1 VYRYNFWNEV
11 EIKTGCSV
19 FLFTCKTSVI
29 SLHGSRGETSF
40 LDKFYGVSFFQ
51 SIFYLEVM
59 FGFWYFKQLLIWRG
73 EQLLWSHGQLCHSV
87 IICLFLKPVCY
98 SKTRKGLDMV
108 FMFML
113 LFQSLCIILELIR
126 RVLLLSSEQYN
137 VYKSIREVCW
147 ILLKTP
153 LVLCIKKVFYSIP
166 CSCGMS
172 YIGETGCLFQD
183 RLREHYAN
191 INHICLQW

>member
-1 VYRYNFWNEV
+1 MYRYKFWNEL

-19 FLFTCKTSVI
+19 FLFTCKTSVT
-29 SLHGSRGETSF
+29 SLHGSWGETSF
-40 LDKFYGVSFFQ
+40 LDKFYGVSFFH
-51 SIFYLEVM
+51 SIFDLEVM
-59 FGFWYFKQLLIWRG
+59 FGFWYFKQSLIWRC

-126 RVLLLSSEQYN
+126 RVLLLSFEWYN
-137 VYKSIREVCW
+137 VYKSF
-147 ILLKTP
+147 ILIWKSIYILQTSYESDPWGFWLVNLSTRSRSFICSHCNGVESSLKT
-153 LVLCIKKVFYSIP
+153 
-166 CSCGMS
+166 
-172 YIGETGCLFQD
+172 
-183 RLREHYAN
+183 
-191 INHICLQW
+191 HIVK

>member
-1 VYRYNFWNEV
+1 MYRYNFWNEV

-29 SLHGSRGETSF
+29 SLHGSWGETSF

-137 VYKSIREVCW
+137 VYKSF
-147 ILLKTP
+147 ILIWKSIYILQTSYESDPWGFWLVNLSRRSRPFICLHCNGVESSLKT
-153 LVLCIKKVFYSIP
+153 
-166 CSCGMS
+166 
-172 YIGETGCLFQD
+172 
-183 RLREHYAN
+183 
-191 INHICLQW
+191 HIVK

>member
-1 VYRYNFWNEV
+1 MYRYNFWNEV

-126 RVLLLSSEQYN
+126 RVLLLSSE
-137 VYKSIREVCW
+137 
-147 ILLKTP
+147 
-153 LVLCIKKVFYSIP
+153 
-166 CSCGMS
+166 
-172 YIGETGCLFQD
+172 
-183 RLREHYAN
+183 
-191 INHICLQW
+191 

>member
-1 VYRYNFWNEV
+1 MYRYNFWNEV

-29 SLHGSRGETSF
+29 SLHGSWGETSF

-59 FGFWYFKQLLIWRG
+59 FGFWYFKQLLIWRC

-137 VYKSIREVCW
+137 VYKSF
-147 ILLKTP
+147 ILIWKSIYILQTSYESDPWGFWLVNLSRRSRSFICLHCNGVESSLKT
-153 LVLCIKKVFYSIP
+153 
-166 CSCGMS
+166 
-172 YIGETGCLFQD
+172 
-183 RLREHYAN
+183 
-191 INHICLQW
+191 HIVK